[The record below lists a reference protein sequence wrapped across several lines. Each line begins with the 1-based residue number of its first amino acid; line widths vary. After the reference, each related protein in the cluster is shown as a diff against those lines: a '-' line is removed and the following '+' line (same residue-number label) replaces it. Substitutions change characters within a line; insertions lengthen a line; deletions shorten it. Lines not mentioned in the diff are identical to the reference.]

1 MQQGEAVK
9 TMFNYSVYFPFTAML
24 YYFLIWY
31 FFTMITSGTAIPCGI
46 FIPCI
51 IIGASVG
58 EMYAAVSYK
67 IQGDNVNIHPES
79 YAVMGAAAMLS
90 GSTRMTYSLAV
101 LMLETTSNVDLFLPM
116 ITCLF
121 TSYATGSIF
130 TRSLY
135 SGYMRSKQ
143 IPILRK
149 DIPLENRGIVRAE
162 TIMNAP
168 VKTF

>member
-1 MQQGEAVK
+1 
-9 TMFNYSVYFPFTAML
+9 MFNNSVYFPFLCMF

-51 IIGASVG
+51 IIGGSLG
-58 EMYAAVSYK
+58 EMYAAISYQ
-67 IQGDNVNIHPES
+67 IQGDNINVHPES

-116 ITCLF
+116 TFCLF
-121 TSYATGSIF
+121 TSYGVGSIF

-135 SGYMRSKQ
+135 SGYLRSK
-143 IPILRK
+143 
-149 DIPLENRGIVRAE
+149 
-162 TIMNAP
+162 
-168 VKTF
+168 